1 MKNTCLS
8 CITATAGTRF
18 GQDFWLKFVILLYS
32 TRCLSFKLLVRS
44 LDHWPIFLT
53 AVLNCIGVFSD
64 PMWLVSFSASTM
76 DEIRVKSFNP
86 LHIINSISIL
96 ITSSYNKQKFI
107 YYKVAYNNILT
118 FILYHYLKIIY
129 N

>member
-18 GQDFWLKFVILLYS
+18 GQDFWLKFVIFHYS
-32 TRCLSFKLLVRS
+32 SRCLSFKLLVRS
-44 LDHWPIFLT
+44 FDHWPIFLT

-76 DEIRVKSFNP
+76 DGTRVKSFNP
-86 LHIINSISIL
+86 LHIINLLSIL
-96 ITSSYNKQKFI
+96 ITSSYSKYNYI
-107 YYKVAYNNILT
+107 YYKVAYNKTLT
-118 FILYHYLKIIY
+118 FILYHYLIITY